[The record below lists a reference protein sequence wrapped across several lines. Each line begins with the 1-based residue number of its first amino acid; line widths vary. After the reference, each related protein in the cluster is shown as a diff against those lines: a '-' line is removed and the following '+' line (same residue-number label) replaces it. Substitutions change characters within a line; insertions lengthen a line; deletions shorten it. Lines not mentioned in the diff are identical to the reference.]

1 MASDL
6 ISRKALLEAMAKWCR
21 ENFSIDDEYRRILD
35 GMEKAVDLIEEQ
47 PTADAVEVVRQLWK
61 KTTEEKPNSTKHLIV
76 TDGGL
81 ISHYGYYV
89 KPKNKWYKT
98 WECKEEIPEPSFW
111 MDMPEPP
118 PESILDECCC

>member
-1 MASDL
+1 MNIRQT
-6 ISRKALLEAMAKWCR
+6 ISSE
-21 ENFSIDDEYRRILD
+21 F
-35 GMEKAVDLIEEQ
+35 
-47 PTADAVEVVRQLWK
+47 WK
-61 KTTEEKPNSTKHLIV
+61 KTTEEKPNSSRHLIV

>member
-1 MASDL
+1 MARL
-6 ISRKALLEAMAKWCR
+6 IDADRMREDWLENG
-21 ENFSIDDEYRRILD
+21 ENEYVYDTNAVLESID
-35 GMEKAVDLIEEQ
+35 EQ
-47 PTADAVEVVRQLWK
+47 PTVDAVEVVRQLWK